1 MIWNLVKRNMRLFF
15 RDRTSV
21 MFSLLGVIIIIGL
34 YVLFLGNMIENALA
48 NVPQIGQAKA
58 RFLLDSWIM
67 GGVIA
72 STSITTCMGAFGI
85 MVDDN
90 VKHVI
95 KDFKISPMK
104 RWQLVIGYIIS
115 SVIIGVLMSFF
126 TFVLAEIYIVINGGS
141 LLPILSF
148 LKVLGL
154 IILSVSASSA
164 FVFFLIS
171 FIKTQNAFGTA
182 STLLGTLIGFL
193 MGIYIPIGNL
203 PEAVGGI
210 IKIFPISH
218 AAVLIRQ
225 VMMNVA
231 IPLGDLPESLL
242 YEFGARY
249 EVDGSAFPV
258 WAHLIVLFATLVLFY
273 FLAII
278 VVSRKKERE

>member
-1 MIWNLVKRNMRLFF
+1 MIYNLIKRNMKLYF

-34 YVLFLGNMIENALA
+34 YVLFLGNMLENALA
-48 NVPQIGQAKA
+48 NVPQIGLDKA

-90 VKHVI
+90 VKHII

-104 RWQLVIGYIIS
+104 RWQMVLAYIIS
-115 SVIIGVLMSFF
+115 SVIIGMIMSVF
-126 TFVLAEIYIVINGGS
+126 TFILAEIYIIINGGQ
-141 LLPILSF
+141 LLPLLAI

-154 IILSVSASSA
+154 IVVSVSSSSA
-164 FVFFLIS
+164 VVFFLIS

-203 PEAVGGI
+203 PEAVQVV
-210 IKIFPISH
+210 IKIFPMSH
-218 AAVLIRQ
+218 SAVLIRQ
-225 VMMNVA
+225 VMMAEA
-231 IPLGDLPESLL
+231 IPLANLPEELL
-242 YEFGARY
+242 LDLGANYEIS
-249 EVDGSAFPV
+249 GSVFPV
-258 WAHLIVLFATLVLFY
+258 WAHIAVLLVTLVVFY
-273 FLAII
+273 FMAIL
-278 VVSRKKERE
+278 VASRKKERE